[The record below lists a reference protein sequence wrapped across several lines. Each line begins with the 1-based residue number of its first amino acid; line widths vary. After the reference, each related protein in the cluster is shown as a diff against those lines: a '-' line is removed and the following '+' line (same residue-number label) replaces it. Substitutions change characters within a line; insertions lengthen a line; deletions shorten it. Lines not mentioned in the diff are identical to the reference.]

1 MSDETSVPSST
12 PSTPSTP
19 SAARVGRSPAPA
31 DRDDEP
37 RVASIAVGRILTA
50 VRRHIP
56 LMLVVTSF
64 TTTFALIA
72 FRQPALYRAKAVLRL
87 VGERQ
92 AVAAGLE
99 HSVLVDDRYVIPVNS
114 LVPRV
119 RSRAVVGA
127 VVDSLG
133 LQLRPVPIFSWLRP
147 PAVPSIH
154 LEGIRADPA
163 AEADTVTLFFA
174 PDHLTVWHDGDSQE
188 KPYGKPIMVGGAQFT
203 VPQAPQE
210 AGAVLALAPRDLAI
224 DRVLA
229 QLAVVPLTGTDV
241 LEVRYVDTDPRLAQV
256 VTNEVAQTFYASTIN
271 SSQQQARRRR
281 IFLESQ
287 LQEAD
292 RQLAQAQAGVTGF
305 RSRRRLAS
313 SSDKLAR
320 QQTDLMNLDARR
332 GELQADRRVFGSL
345 LARLKAADD
354 SARTEGLYTLVY
366 SPEIAT
372 DPIVGKVFQQLLT
385 YDSRLDSLTSGPYQ
399 SAATNPDVQR
409 LQQMLKS
416 AEEELVR
423 AVRGR
428 LVSIEE
434 RIAALQ
440 DLRTKNAGE
449 IAALP
454 ILEAEEARLGQ
465 KATALVDF
473 SSQLRLEYQKARM
486 SEELAAA
493 DIEIVDLATLPYL
506 PTGIPWWFKVALAL
520 VFGLLLG
527 TLLSMV
533 LEMRNRSFRAPEELE
548 EVLHLRGLGIIPPV
562 AEAIAAE
569 EALALNRPTGNHL
582 GRPVSRGVVSDSP
595 VWPSEGAEAFR
606 LLYSNLTYGWGDR
619 QRTILVTSVAP
630 QEGKTLIA
638 ANLAV
643 TFAREGARV
652 LLIDC
657 DLRRPRLHK
666 LFQVSRAP
674 GLAELFLP
682 DSSAAERELAEA
694 EESRRPLEHAYSMLP
709 DVVRPGE
716 PVTAESAGHAKAVTN
731 GNGRTT
737 EATPQV
743 GDHRSARFRNI
754 RETGTRGLWL
764 LPCGAVER
772 NGSGTL
778 KTGTF
783 RNLLNEL
790 ASDFD
795 VILLDTAPALV
806 SADAVVLAPVADDV
820 LLVIRAGHT
829 DRDAAERAHQQLT
842 DAGGH
847 VVGAV
852 LNDPD
857 GKVTRDNQYYAYG
870 YPATTD

>member
-1 MSDETSVPSST
+1 MTDETSVPSPT
-12 PSTPSTP
+12 PP
-19 SAARVGRSPAPA
+19 AARVDRSPAPA
-31 DRDDEP
+31 GRDDEP
-37 RVASIAVGRILTA
+37 RLGAIAVGRILTA

-64 TTTFALIA
+64 TTTFALLA
-72 FRQPALYRAKAVLRL
+72 FRQPALYRANAVLRL

-92 AVAAGLE
+92 AVAAGIE
-99 HSVLVDDRYVIPVNS
+99 NNVLVDNRHVIPVNS

-119 RSRAVVGA
+119 RSRAVIGA

-147 PAVPSIH
+147 PAAPSLD
-154 LEGIRADPA
+154 LEGIRVDPVA
-163 AEADTVTLFFA
+163 KADTLTLYFS
-174 PDHLTVWHDGDSQE
+174 PDKVTVWHDGDSQE
-188 KPYGKPIMVGGAQFT
+188 REYGKPIVVAGAQFT
-203 VPQAPQE
+203 VPKAPQS
-210 AGAVLALAPRDLAI
+210 AGAVLAIAPRDVAI

-229 QLAVVPLTGTDV
+229 QLAVVPLTGTDA
-241 LEVRYVDTDPRLAQV
+241 LEVRSIDTDPRLAQAMTNQV
-256 VTNEVAQTFYASTIN
+256 VRTFYASTIN
-271 SSQQQARRRR
+271 SSQEQARRRR
-281 IFLESQ
+281 IFLETQ
-287 LQEAD
+287 LREAE

-305 RSRRRLAS
+305 RSRRRLAN

-320 QQTDLMNLDARR
+320 QQADLMNLDARR

-345 LARLKAADD
+345 LARLQAAND

-399 SAATNPDVQR
+399 SSATNPDVQQ
-409 LQQMLKS
+409 LQQLLKS

-428 LVSIEE
+428 MVSIEE
-434 RIAALQ
+434 RMAALQ
-440 DLRTKNAGE
+440 DLRNKSADE

-465 KATALVDF
+465 RAAALVDF
-473 SSQLRLEYQKARM
+473 SGQLRLEYQKARM

-506 PTGIPWWFKVALAL
+506 PTGIPWWIKVALAL
-520 VFGLLLG
+520 VFGLVAG
-527 TLLSMV
+527 ALLSM
-533 LEMRNRSFRAPEELE
+533 LFEMRNRSFRAPEELE
-548 EVLHLRGLGIIPPV
+548 DVLHLRGLGIIPPV

-569 EALALNRPTGNHL
+569 EALALNRPTGSTGSHI

-606 LLYSNLTYGWGDR
+606 LLYSSLTYGWGDH

-630 QEGKTLIA
+630 QEGKTLVA

-682 DSSAAERELAEA
+682 ASSAAERELAEA
-694 EESRRPLEHAYSMLP
+694 EDSRRPLEHAYSLLP

-716 PVTAESAGHAKAVTN
+716 PATAEPPVRSNAASN
-731 GNGRTT
+731 GNGN
-737 EATPQV
+737 EPAAAPQV

-754 RETGTRGLWL
+754 RETGTRGLSL

-772 NGSGTL
+772 NGAGTL
-778 KTGTF
+778 KAGTF
-783 RNLLNEL
+783 RKLLNEL

-820 LLVIRAGHT
+820 LLVVRAGHT
-829 DRDAAERAHQQLT
+829 DRSAAERAHQQLS

-857 GKVTRDNQYYAYG
+857 GKVTRDHQYYAYG